1 MNRPTAYSHPLSDS
15 PIDLDLSR
23 NEGQPPL
30 VSLLSCISNESS
42 LVSRY
47 PETSAL
53 RESIRELH
61 GVETDQV
68 LVTAGA
74 DDALFRCFLAHMGPG
89 RKAVATYPSFVMIPR
104 YVEQVGGRLVEVPW
118 WQGAFPIEA
127 VIDAISDDTDIVF
140 VVSPN
145 NPTGAVIDEA
155 ALRELA
161 ASARLLVLDAVYE
174 EFADRG
180 LTRAALEMENVV
192 VIRTLSKAW
201 GLAGLRVGYVL
212 GSTELVTELAAY
224 GNPYAVSGLSASLAH
239 ARLNDRDEVA
249 EFVGNVRSQ
258 RDTLAG
264 ILESH
269 GIVTLPSQANF
280 VLARFDAPE
289 WVLSAAASLGV
300 ALRRFPERP
309 GLEDYLRITLPGD
322 QPRFERLVHTLLS
335 AVAPE
340 ALLLD
345 LDGVLADVAGFQVTA
360 IVETAASFGVGVTRR
375 DIEEAKAAGDAD
387 DDWELTRRLCA
398 DAGVEVSISAVID
411 RFETLYQG
419 VDGLEG
425 LKLREEAL
433 VEATMLERWAE
444 MLPIGVVTGRPKSD
458 AEEFLARSGM
468 LDSISVLVTK
478 EDTRL
483 KPDPAPVRLA
493 LKRLGVDRA
502 WMLGDTPDDVAAA
515 RGAGVIPIGVVA
527 PGDDTDRARRSLV
540 GTARILGS
548 VSELE
553 GLFS

>member
-1 MNRPTAYSHPLSDS
+1 M
-15 PIDLDLSR
+15 
-23 NEGQPPL
+23 
-30 VSLLSCISNESS
+30 
-42 LVSRY
+42 SRY